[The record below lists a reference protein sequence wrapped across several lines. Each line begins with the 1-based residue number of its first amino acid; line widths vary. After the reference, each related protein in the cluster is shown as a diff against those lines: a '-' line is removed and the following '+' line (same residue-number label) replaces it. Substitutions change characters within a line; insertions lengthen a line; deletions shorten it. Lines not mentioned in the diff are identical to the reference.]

1 MAVFLFCAR
10 FKRMKK
16 IHILLPSLVLI
27 FAFVFLQYSCMAKK
41 ETPEQIALNFFDLL
55 YNEHDLEKA
64 ELLVTD
70 ASREK
75 LRNDFK
81 FIEGALQIVEE
92 KDPTQYDYIIAKEKT
107 IIKNDSAF
115 VVVSSSLDTTAMKIL
130 LLSIN
135 NSWKIDFNY
144 DEQLMNTANK
154 DLVNDVLKI
163 MESFV
168 DSVGVQ
174 TDTLLAR

>member
-1 MAVFLFCAR
+1 MAFTLFLFSCSG
-10 FKRMKK
+10 KK
-16 IHILLPSLVLI
+16 D
-27 FAFVFLQYSCMAKK
+27 
-41 ETPEQIALNFFDLL
+41 TPERVALDFFDLL
-55 YNEHDLEKA
+55 YNEHNLEKA

-70 ASREK
+70 SSKEK

-92 KDPTQYDYIIAKEKT
+92 KNPTHYDYKIAEQKT
-107 IIKNDSAF
+107 AIKNDSAF
-115 VVVSSSLDTTAMKIL
+115 VFVTSSLDTTEMKIL

-135 NSWKIDFNY
+135 DKWKIDFNY
-144 DEQLMNTANK
+144 DEQLMNAANK
-154 DLVNDVLKI
+154 DLVDDVLEI

-174 TDTLLAR
+174 EVTQE

>member
-1 MAVFLFCAR
+1 LEAVFLFCAR
-10 FKRMKK
+10 FRSMKK
-16 IHILLPSLVLI
+16 IHIQLPGVILLTSLS
-27 FAFVFLQYSCMAKK
+27 FLLFSCSGKK
-41 ETPEQIALNFFDLL
+41 GTPEQVTLNFFDLL
-55 YNEHDLEKA
+55 YNKHDLEKA

-70 ASREK
+70 SSKEK

-92 KDPTQYDYIIAKEKT
+92 KNPTHYDYKIAEQKT
-107 IIKNDSAF
+107 EIKNDSAF
-115 VVVSSSLDTTAMKIL
+115 VFVTSSLDTTEMKIL
-130 LLSIN
+130 LLNIN

-144 DEQLMNTANK
+144 DEQLINAANK
-154 DLVNDVLKI
+154 DLVNDVLEI

-174 TDTLLAR
+174 SGTHD

>member
-1 MAVFLFCAR
+1 M
-10 FKRMKK
+10 
-16 IHILLPSLVLI
+16 
-27 FAFVFLQYSCMAKK
+27 
-41 ETPEQIALNFFDLL
+41 L
-55 YNEHDLEKA
+55 YNKHDLEKA

-70 ASREK
+70 SSKEK

-92 KDPTQYDYIIAKEKT
+92 KNPTHYDYKIAEQKT
-107 IIKNDSAF
+107 EIKNDSAF
-115 VVVSSSLDTTAMKIL
+115 VFVTSSLDTTEMKIL
-130 LLSIN
+130 LLNIN

-144 DEQLMNTANK
+144 DEQLINAANK
-154 DLVNDVLKI
+154 DLVNDVLEI

-174 TDTLLAR
+174 SGTHD